1 LVPPDISQ
9 GTSVASEEKPAMGEQ
24 RRAAIL
30 IVDDDASVRELL
42 KLQLAGAGYDV
53 ELADDAIIAGR
64 ALMRSPP
71 DLMLVDVAMPYLD
84 GLEFVAALKADT
96 TVPDV
101 PVVFI
106 TGHAEVLDRARALGA
121 PCLKKPFNAEQLL
134 AVVSRE
140 LQLRPPRRR
149 ARLDYLSAST

>member
-1 LVPPDISQ
+1 MS
-9 GTSVASEEKPAMGEQ
+9 EQ

-42 KLQLAGAGYDV
+42 KLTLAGAGYEVD
-53 ELADDAIIAGR
+53 LADDAIVAGR
-64 ALMRSPP
+64 SLMRSPP

-84 GLEFVAALKADT
+84 GLDFVAALKADT

-101 PVVFI
+101 AVVFI
-106 TGHAEVLDRARALGA
+106 TGRAEVLERARALGA
-121 PCLKKPFNAEQLL
+121 PCLRKPFSTEQLL
-134 AVVSRE
+134 EVVRRE